1 MKKIYEKPQTE
12 CFSVEV
18 SSHLLNASG
27 HYKPY
32 VRFGLAEEDGY
43 NWYKGTKFFGNDSW
57 INEGYAPGNPAT
69 PGGDGV
75 LSITDDDGNLNSRVK
90 GGLWADD

>member
-18 SSHLLNASG
+18 TSHQLDASG

-75 LSITDDDGNLNSRVK
+75 LSITDDEGNLNSRVK